1 MLQRDID
8 PMWFTVMVAQVGLF
22 LLLCIGFIRF
32 FDQAAPSKVT
42 ARAKGSSFVR
52 RFGVAGLS
60 VFMIET
66 PVSELLSKSVSAVAP
81 GWNESMGNTLIFAA
95 VLVVLWGLVLKL
107 WERRG
112 YAYSVERL
120 LIRVMAM
127 AGKRST
133 KLDVVAS
140 G

>member
-1 MLQRDID
+1 
-8 PMWFTVMVAQVGLF
+8 MVAQVGLF

-66 PVSELLSKSVSAVAP
+66 PVSELLSKGVSAAAP
-81 GWNESMGNTLIFAA
+81 GWNQSMGNTLIFAA
-95 VLVVLWGLVLKL
+95 ALVVLWGLALKL
-107 WERRG
+107 WERSG
-112 YAYSVERL
+112 YAFSVERL